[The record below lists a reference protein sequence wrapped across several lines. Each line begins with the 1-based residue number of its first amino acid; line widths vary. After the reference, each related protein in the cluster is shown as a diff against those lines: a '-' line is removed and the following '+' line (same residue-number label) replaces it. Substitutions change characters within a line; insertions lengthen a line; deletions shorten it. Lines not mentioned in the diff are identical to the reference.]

1 MGLTD
6 FTHSRRWKV
15 FMNYVYSIG
24 AAIVL
29 LGALFKLQHWP
40 GGPIML
46 TIGMS
51 TEALIF
57 FLSAFEPSSEPPDWT
72 KVYPQLKED
81 FAHLDADELF
91 EESLNRKPKSSFDMD
106 TFLDST
112 EISPE
117 LLNKLQKGLTDL
129 SNTAQSFTDISSA
142 TMATDVY
149 VKNLNAAS
157 ESMTIFAEVNT
168 RAGESVDKTVNKVV
182 HSGEKLAESYHEFVN
197 TIQRDFKVL
206 NDHSGNYTG
215 ELERINS
222 NLSSLNASYEA
233 QLEGARK
240 QAETASSVHKDFAHM
255 NELISSSVQEAKKY
269 QAQAEELNKNLE
281 ALNSVY
287 GNMLGAMN
295 IKQ

>member
-24 AAIVL
+24 ASIVL

-57 FLSAFEPSSEPPDWT
+57 FLSAFEPSSEMPDWT

-91 EESLNRKPKSSFDMD
+91 EESMNRKPKSTFDMD
-106 TFLDST
+106 TFLEST

-129 SNTAQSFTDISSA
+129 SNTARSFADISSA

-157 ESMTIFAEVNT
+157 ESMNIFAEVNS

-182 HSGEKLAESYHEFVN
+182 ISGEKLAESYHEFVN

-206 NDHSGNYTG
+206 NDHSGNYTEG
-215 ELERINS
+215 LESINN
-222 NLSSLNASYEA
+222 NLASLNASYEA

-240 QAETASSVHKDFAHM
+240 QAEIAGSVHKDFAQM
-255 NELISSSVQEAKKY
+255 NELLSSSVQEAKRY
-269 QAQAEELNKNLE
+269 QAQTEELNKNLE

-295 IKQ
+295 IKK

>member
-6 FTHSRRWKV
+6 FTHSKRWKV

-24 AAIVL
+24 AAVVL

-81 FAHLDADELF
+81 FAHLDAEAMF
-91 EESLNRKPKSSFDMD
+91 EESLKRKPKSTFDMD
-106 TFLDST
+106 GFLEST

-117 LLNKLQKGLTDL
+117 LLKKLQKGLTDL
-129 SNTAQSFTDISSA
+129 SNTAHSFADISSA

-157 ESMTIFAEVNT
+157 ESMNIFAEVNS

-182 HSGEKLAESYHEFVN
+182 ISGEKLAESYHEFVN

-206 NDHSGNYTG
+206 NDHSGNYTEG
-215 ELERINS
+215 LESINN
-222 NLSSLNASYEA
+222 NLASLNASYEA
-233 QLEGARK
+233 QLKGARK
-240 QAETASSVHKDFAHM
+240 QAEIAGSVHKDFAQM
-255 NELISSSVQEAKKY
+255 NELLSSSVQEAKRY

-281 ALNSVY
+281 ALNNVY

-295 IKQ
+295 IKK